1 MGDTYIVDP
10 YSSHLPLLRVLIAAF
25 KPKHIVEFGPGNFS
39 TELFLNSGAKVMSIE
54 MQESAWYQAIKKKHA
69 VQLKNNQLDLHLSLG
84 ADAFLSLEYPE
95 HIDLAFI
102 DGHADSRPETANLM
116 FEKKAGIVIVHDFE
130 YKGYGW
136 ERMNVNANLYDT
148 VIWKQR
154 DPANDTAGYFHYVE
168 TVAFISKT
176 HVL

>member
-1 MGDTYIVDP
+1 MENSHIVDP
-10 YSSHLPLLRVLIAAF
+10 YSTHLSLLGVLLAAYQ
-25 KPKHIVEFGPGNFS
+25 PKQIVEFGPGNFS
-39 TELFLNSGAKVMSIE
+39 TELFLKSGAKVMSIE
-54 MQESAWYQAIKKKHA
+54 MQEPAWYKAIKKKHA
-69 VQLKNNQLDLHLSLG
+69 AQLKKNQLDLHLSLG
-84 ADAFLSLEYPE
+84 ADAFLALEYPY

-116 FEKKAGIVIVHDFE
+116 FEKKAGIVVVHDFE

-148 VIWKQR
+148 VTWKQR

-168 TVAFISKT
+168 IVAFISKIP
-176 HVL
+176 VL